1 MIHELI
7 ELNRVIFRD
16 SFPEWRSAV
25 AESCTPLVAD
35 GSITEQYVADVIK
48 CVETHGPYIVIAPDI
63 AIPHSLAG
71 GPGVNRSAIC
81 FMKVEQAVSFEPG
94 NPEKDARLFFVLAAK
109 DPDEHLANLV
119 KLVDMLSDEANV
131 AKLIAAKSID
141 DLKSSFA

>member
-7 ELNRVIFRD
+7 ELNRVIFRE

-94 NPEKDARLFFVLAAK
+94 NPEKDARL
-109 DPDEHLANLV
+109 
-119 KLVDMLSDEANV
+119 
-131 AKLIAAKSID
+131 
-141 DLKSSFA
+141 